1 MKPMLSEFILYLTEQ
16 LQEPY
21 LWGGQHT
28 RLTPENYVA
37 VIKRK
42 EALVSNQE
50 KAIAYC
56 EKMFAKGYT
65 VLYAYD
71 CSGLGMYWLYNLKK
85 LYGSDLNANSLMG
98 HCELVEGPPK
108 RGYWVFKLNGNRATH
123 IGYMVDDEWLIEAKG
138 RAYGVARTKFKAK
151 DWQCWGIPDVFR
163 AEIVEPPAPPAP
175 EPERF
180 VEVLGK
186 SVNVRTSD
194 SKKGRVLFVAH
205 KGDRLPFVTVAPS
218 GWYEVL
224 TSKGTG
230 FITNLPRYTRLVE

>member
-108 RGYWVFKLNGNRATH
+108 RGYWVFKLNGNRAS
-123 IGYMVDDEWLIEAKG
+123 L
-138 RAYGVARTKFKAK
+138 ARSSR
-151 DWQCWGIPDVFR
+151 Q
-163 AEIVEPPAPPAP
+163 
-175 EPERF
+175 
-180 VEVLGK
+180 
-186 SVNVRTSD
+186 RTGSAGA
-194 SKKGRVLFVAH
+194 SLTCSGP
-205 KGDRLPFVTVAPS
+205 RLWS
-218 GWYEVL
+218 L
-224 TSKGTG
+224 
-230 FITNLPRYTRLVE
+230 RLLRLLSRNGSWRSWASP